1 MARQIAET
9 PILFGED
16 ATRFLHD
23 MENIQPASEEE
34 KAQSSDAYAWMKSIA
49 TFQM

>member
-9 PILFGED
+9 PILYGED
-16 ATRFLHD
+16 AMRFLRD

-34 KAQSSDAYAWMKSIA
+34 RAKSSDAYAWMKSIA
-49 TFQM
+49 TFQL

>member
-16 ATRFLHD
+16 AERFLRD
-23 MENIQPASEEE
+23 MENVQPASEEE
-34 KAQSSDAYAWMKSIA
+34 KMMALRAYEWMKSIA
-49 TFQM
+49 TFPM